1 MSTTTRAAG
10 AALRPRLT
18 GLAGYGLA
26 ALALFVAAP
35 LLLGDFRLRLLAQ
48 FLCLAMVAVGI
59 GLAWGRGGMLTLGQG
74 VFFGLGAYIMAIHL
88 QLSDAGPGGRPSFMV
103 TGSGLPWWWELFR
116 HPVAAVA
123 GIVLVPALVA
133 LVLGL
138 AVFRRKVKGAYFA
151 ILSQALASAFALL
164 LVSQQRTI
172 GGSNGLSNFQ
182 QFFGF
187 VLSDPVNRRM
197 LFFICAGV
205 LLGMVALVH
214 QLMRSRYGELLTAV
228 RDGEE
233 RVRFLG
239 YDPAL
244 VKVVA
249 YVVAA
254 VFAAVGGALF
264 VPVVGIISPSNVGV
278 VPSIG
283 FVVGVAVGGRATL
296 LGPVL
301 GALAVS
307 YAGSTLSASFES
319 VWVYLQ
325 GLLFILVVSFLP
337 GGVVSLL
344 RRRTPGPDRQDRP
357 DRPDR
362 QDGPGEGG
370 PRDAVAG
377 AAGPPPRSL
386 AQEVPL
392 VDDPT
397 PGVVQ
402 PGGVR

>member
-1 MSTTTRAAG
+1 VSADLRGRLVVIGGYAV
-10 AALRPRLT
+10 ALV
-18 GLAGYGLA
+18 
-26 ALALFVAAP
+26 ALFGVAP
-35 LLLGDFRLRLLAQ
+35 MVLSDFRLRLLAQ

-88 QLSDAGPGGRPSFMV
+88 QLADAGPGGRPSFMV

-116 HPVAAVA
+116 HPIVAVL
-123 GIVLVPALVA
+123 GILLVPSLVT
-133 LVLGL
+133 LLLGL
-138 AVFRRKVKGAYFA
+138 AVFRRKVRGAYFA

-164 LVSQQRTI
+164 LVSQQGTI

-182 QFFGF
+182 SFFGF

-205 LLGMVALVH
+205 LVAMVALVQ

-228 RDGEE
+228 RDAED
-233 RVRFLG
+233 RVHFLG

-244 VKVVA
+244 VKVTA

-264 VPVVGIISPSNVGV
+264 VPIVGIISPSSVGV
-278 VPSIG
+278 VPSIA
-283 FVVGVAVGGRATL
+283 FVIGVAVGGRATL

-301 GALAVS
+301 GSLAVS

-319 VWVYLQ
+319 VWIYLQ
-325 GLLFILVVSFLP
+325 GVLFIFVVAFLP

-344 RRRTPGPDRQDRP
+344 HLRRRGRPADVGEPPDP
-357 DRPDR
+357 A
-362 QDGPGEGG
+362 GPGTAI
-370 PRDAVAG
+370 D
-377 AAGPPPRSL
+377 PPVL
-386 AQEVPL
+386 
-392 VDDPT
+392 DHDPT
-397 PGVVQ
+397 PTRVR
-402 PGGVR
+402 PGAVR

>member
-1 MSTTTRAAG
+1 MTTSSLATTSRAEQG
-10 AALRPRLT
+10 RSGRRRERLT
-18 GLAGYGLA
+18 VLAGYTF
-26 ALALFVAAP
+26 ALVALFGVAP
-35 LLLGDFRLRLLAQ
+35 LVLSDFRLRLLAQ

-116 HPVAAVA
+116 NPIAAVL
-123 GIVLVPALVA
+123 GIVLVPSLAA

-138 AVFRRKVKGAYFA
+138 AVFRRGVKGAYFA
-151 ILSQALASAFALL
+151 ILSQAVAAAFALL
-164 LVSQQRTI
+164 LVSQQGTI
-172 GGSNGLSNFQ
+172 GGSNGLSNFR

-187 VLSDPVNRRM
+187 ALNDPVNRRM
-197 LFFICAGV
+197 LFFIAAGTLV
-205 LLGMVALVH
+205 AMVAIVH

-249 YVVAA
+249 YVIAA
-254 VFAAVGGALF
+254 AFAGIAGALF
-264 VPVVGIISPSNVGV
+264 VPIVGIISPRNVGV

-283 FVVGVAVGGRATL
+283 FIIGVAVGGRATL
-296 LGPVL
+296 FGPVL
-301 GALAVS
+301 GSLAVS

-319 VWVYLQ
+319 IWVYLQ
-325 GLLFILVVSFLP
+325 GFLFIVVVAFLP
-337 GGVVSLL
+337 GGIASVWGLL
-344 RRRTPGPDRQDRP
+344 RRRTAGGTDSGPGDPPPPPVVDPGSDGAPMLADARP
-357 DRPDR
+357 DPVKV
-362 QDGPGEGG
+362 GEE
-370 PRDAVAG
+370 R
-377 AAGPPPRSL
+377 
-386 AQEVPL
+386 
-392 VDDPT
+392 
-397 PGVVQ
+397 
-402 PGGVR
+402 